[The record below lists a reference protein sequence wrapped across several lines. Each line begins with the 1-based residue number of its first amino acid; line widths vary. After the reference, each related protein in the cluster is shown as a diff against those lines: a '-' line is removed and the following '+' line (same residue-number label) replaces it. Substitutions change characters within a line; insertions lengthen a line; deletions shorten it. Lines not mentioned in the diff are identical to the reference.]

1 MRILMA
7 GPMRILIVALTL
19 LLAGC
24 FGGRSPESR
33 HYLLDYIPRISAER
47 LQQGP
52 YPLTLRLRE
61 LDVAEAY
68 RRPQLVYR
76 RSPHELQY
84 YNYQLWA
91 IPPERQVTELIH
103 RHLEAAKLFKLV
115 STQVEQWEP
124 DLVMDGMLEAIEE
137 YDNDDN
143 WYGHLAL
150 TLMLRDPT
158 RGADPLWSRRF
169 DFRTP
174 VEVQEPVQ
182 VVRTLSAIVEGCVNQ
197 ALVELEPILA
207 QEATRKLRGGRA
219 IAPVEPPPA
228 APRAVAP

>member
-1 MRILMA
+1 M
-7 GPMRILIVALTL
+7 
-19 LLAGC
+19 
-24 FGGRSPESR
+24 
-33 HYLLDYIPRISAER
+33 LDYIPRIPAER
-47 LQQGP
+47 IKQGP
-52 YPLTLRLRE
+52 HPLTLRLRE

-68 RRPQLVYR
+68 RRPQIVYR

-91 IPPERQVTELIH
+91 IPPERQITELIR
-103 RHLEAAKLFKLV
+103 RHLEEAKLFKLV
-115 STQVEQWEP
+115 STQVEEWQP

-137 YDNDDN
+137 YDNDEK

-150 TLMLRDPT
+150 TLQLRDPQ

-197 ALVELEPILA
+197 ALVELEPVVASYAA
-207 QEATRKLRGGRA
+207 QKRA
-219 IAPVEPPPA
+219 PSP
-228 APRAVAP
+228 